1 VRRISFKPRED
12 RNIPVP
18 KEKNIMNVRHPRRA
32 FVAATAAL
40 VLLGGSAALA
50 QPKPD
55 ATIEFEIF
63 KAGFIVGGSGGSG
76 KLVYKG
82 KTYPLSIGGVS
93 LGATIGVTKA
103 ELAGEV
109 YNLKSV
115 NDITGTYGAA
125 QAGFAVAGGNKVAD
139 LKNTKGVQIK
149 VRGRQVGLALE
160 ADLSGLQI
168 ELKNEAKK
176 K

>member
-1 VRRISFKPRED
+1 VL
-12 RNIPVP
+12 
-18 KEKNIMNVRHPRRA
+18 KEKNIMNVRYPRRA

-40 VLLGGSAALA
+40 VLLGGSATALA

-55 ATIEFEIF
+55 ATITFDIF

-76 KLVYKG
+76 VLTYKG
-82 KTYPLSIGGVS
+82 KTYPISIGGVS

-109 YNLKSV
+109 YGLKSV
-115 NDITGTYGAA
+115 NDITGTYTAA

-139 LKNTKGVQIK
+139 LRNTKGVQVK
-149 VRGRQVGLALE
+149 VRGKQVGLALE

-168 ELKNEAKK
+168 ELKDAAKK